1 MVDWA
6 WWFALLGGFALG
18 FVVAALTTAKMWAVS
33 RMLDRPLAEIETRR
47 WRSVP
52 LPRERQVHSN

>member
-18 FVVAALTTAKMWAVS
+18 FVVAALTTAKMRGVS
-33 RMLDRPLAEIETRR
+33 RMLDRPPGEIATWRL
-47 WRSVP
+47 RSVP
-52 LPRERQVHSN
+52 LPRERQGHPN